1 MNKIFIFEEASRFV
15 CVSSNVKDRP
25 GDVSLLNVVS
35 FDALEVAFSKST
47 TYHTDHTQRIRV
59 ALSSSG
65 QVFVV
70 VDGETWLESVSG

>member
-1 MNKIFIFEEASRFV
+1 M